1 VSAPQNIGV
10 INSSTAN
17 HGDDGDGGF
26 YASVF
31 AVVFKTNSWAR
42 TSVFSIWTTTCY

>member
-1 VSAPQNIGV
+1 MSVPQNIGV

-17 HGDDGDGGF
+17 RGGGGF